1 MSIIIVSQWKEKKWE
16 AAHSDIGIDKQFV
29 VLIFVLFTPYRT
41 IPVECKPL
49 IFEKT
54 RESHCIALV
63 AASVRMQSKAMR

>member
-1 MSIIIVSQWKEKKWE
+1 MAV
-16 AAHSDIGIDKQFV
+16 HSDIGIDKQFV
-29 VLIFVLFTPYRT
+29 VLIFVVFIPYRT

-54 RESHCIALV
+54 RSRIALV